1 MHWSCPA
8 DRREVEFFAVEFFFS
23 AETFA
28 LSSVYAGCADLSVK
42 ELHEHCVNMF
52 VHECHVL

>member
-1 MHWSCPA
+1 MTCGHSS
-8 DRREVEFFAVEFFFS
+8 EVECFAVEFFFS

-42 ELHEHCVNMF
+42 EHDEHCVNMF
-52 VHECHVL
+52 GPECHVL

>member
-42 ELHEHCVNMF
+42 ELH
-52 VHECHVL
+52 